1 MKRKAPGKHYR
12 EGLSITGLFRMFPD
26 NATAE
31 AWFVKARW
39 PEGVACPHCGSVNVQ
54 TGAKHKTMPYRCRD
68 CHKRFSARTG
78 TALESSNLGFQT
90 WMIAI
95 YMLTT
100 GIKGVSSMK
109 LHRDL
114 NISQKSAWFLAHRLR
129 EAYVEDVGV
138 FSGPVEA
145 DEAYIGGKRKNMHKH
160 QREALSGRGSVG
172 KTAVAGIKDRA
183 TKQVR
188 AKVVQ
193 NTDGKTLQGF
203 VKDTAEPKSTL
214 YTDEASAYENIKG
227 FEHEAVTHSR
237 GEYVRGEVHTNGIE
251 SFWSMLKR
259 GYVGTYHKMSPKH
272 LDRYV
277 TEFAGR
283 HNQREF
289 GTVEQMAM
297 VVRGLDGQR
306 LRYADLVR

>member
-1 MKRKAPGKHYR
+1 M
-12 EGLSITGLFRMFPD
+12 
-26 NATAE
+26 
-31 AWFVKARW
+31 
-39 PEGVACPHCGSVNVQ
+39 
-54 TGAKHKTMPYRCRD
+54 
-68 CHKRFSARTG
+68 
-78 TALESSNLGFQT
+78 
-90 WMIAI
+90 
-95 YMLTT
+95 
-100 GIKGVSSMK
+100 
-109 LHRDL
+109 
-114 NISQKSAWFLAHRLR
+114 
-129 EAYVEDVGV
+129 GV

-203 VKDTAEPKSTL
+203 VKDTTEPKSTL